1 MHLLSC
7 SACGWHAGSWLAD
20 SFVIDENSQR
30 INGPYW
36 NIISYSRGD
45 PRDLSSYESYE
56 AFRHALCVCLI
67 RCYEALAPQG
77 RLAVLVGDVRRRGRY
92 LPIASDVLAMESELG
107 QLRSIIIKVQHNCSS
122 DAKDY
127 GRLED
132 VPIKHEYCLVFKAP

>member
-1 MHLLSC
+1 MTANPESVQDGHV
-7 SACGWHAGSWLAD
+7 
-20 SFVIDENSQR
+20 F
-30 INGPYW
+30 
-36 NIISYSRGD
+36 ISYSHRD
-45 PRDLSSYESYE
+45 PRDLSSYETYE
-56 AFRHALCVCLI
+56 AFRDALRGCLI
-67 RCYEALAPQG
+67 RCYQALAPQG

-92 LPIASDVLAMESELG
+92 LSIASDVLAMEGELG